1 MWLLIKLSLSLALSL
16 IVANNGAPMLLWHV
30 DRNAD
35 MVGWTFIKDRAS
47 YREKVVAT
55 SRDKKEVS
63 ASRVI
68 LPDAK
73 LSALLKFDAKTSKDP
88 MTYFRLP
95 QYLKSHFIKSEE
107 IPASA

>member
-68 LPDAK
+68 LPDAIDK
-73 LSALLKFDAKTSKDP
+73 SSAS
-88 MTYFRLP
+88 FRHSLHLP
-95 QYLKSHFIKSEE
+95 FALVRAMEGWREE
-107 IPASA
+107 GREA